1 MKDWSTN
8 FHSFETFDCTTTNIY
23 RLKIMS
29 VNDKVKV
36 IWKTN
41 CQWKDRPHFPK
52 RKEIKLDDS
61 YGEDKYASLKNGD
74 KVKVKF
80 GSRWYNAEVVENW
93 DPKSKKGEH
102 YFVGKEFSYSKFV

>member
-1 MKDWSTN
+1 
-8 FHSFETFDCTTTNIY
+8 
-23 RLKIMS
+23 MS

-52 RKEIKLDDS
+52 RKEIKLGNSD
-61 YGEDKYASLKNGD
+61 GEENSYASLKNGD

-80 GSRWYNAEVVENW
+80 GSRWYDAEVSERWN
-93 DPKSKKGEH
+93 PKSKKGGH
-102 YFVGKEFSYSKFV
+102 YFLTEELIYLKVCSILTFH